1 MEEQLII
8 TIGREYGSGGHE
20 IAERLAEK
28 FQLPLY
34 DKEKIESLVAEESGY
49 DLELVK
55 KMDERPISR
64 LFSRRFDEYSTSI
77 PEHVARRTFEVLK
90 QMAGRGESF
99 VVVGRC
105 AEYVLREN
113 PTAVHFFINGEYQWK
128 ISRLMES
135 QGYGSKQE
143 AAAAMKLQNAMRKS
157 YHNYYCDTKWGDSR
171 GYNLVINSSVLGIDA
186 SVEVLIKFIELFL
199 EKKANC

>member
-113 PTAVHFFINGEYQWK
+113 PTAVHFFINGRIPVENQQTDG
-128 ISRLMES
+128 ES
-135 QGYGSKQE
+135 GLWQQTGGGGSDE
-143 AAAAMKLQNAMRKS
+143 AAECHEK
-157 YHNYYCDTKWGDSR
+157 
-171 GYNLVINSSVLGIDA
+171 VLPQLLLRYQMGRFQG
-186 SVEVLIKFIELFL
+186 V
-199 EKKANC
+199 